1 MIYLEEKLNLDP
13 ASPEYLDNYVDIA
26 QKILVPACKRLGS
39 RLVVAWFSNID
50 WFCQVTQ
57 IMEFDDLESLKSFRK
72 DSCQDS
78 EWGEYLAYLEEFAP
92 VRKSRLLE
100 PFGPVPPKT
109 LHDAIIESQEKP
121 IKNISVAMLEMDLGK
136 VVETRSLIKRWSN
149 RFPIIASWRLISGA
163 PNSVIDIWKGNI
175 SPVEYTPSSEGMNQL
190 LRELREIIPKER
202 LRTVNL
208 LPFSQLH

>member
-72 DSCQDS
+72 NSCQDS
-78 EWGEYLAYLEEFAP
+78 EWGEYLAYLAEFAP
-92 VRKSRLLE
+92 VRKSMLLE

-136 VVETRSLIKRWSN
+136 VLETRSLIKRWSN

-175 SPVEYTPSSEGMNQL
+175 NPVEYTPSSEGMNQL
-190 LRELREIIPKER
+190 LRELRDIIPKER